1 MESPQSCLGRSF
13 YSSSNGCP
21 AFPYA
26 PQTGHPCVVGSCVY
40 WQHPCAG
47 GLVGV
52 THPDAHLRLSQGAVA
67 QGCLNPF
74 PCLLPVLYLSV
85 SLCSDSPPPPAPR
98 AQLCLAGGIIYFI
111 QSEQYLKPPVPFK
124 VPNDGITPTWVLKLC
139 QRGFLGIIIP

>member
-1 MESPQSCLGRSF
+1 MESCLESPQSCLGRSL

-40 WQHPCAG
+40 WQHPGAG
-47 GLVGV
+47 RLVGV

-74 PCLLPVLYLSV
+74 LCPLPVLYLSV
-85 SLCSDSPPPPAPR
+85 SLCSESLSPTPHHPPTT
-98 AQLCLAGGIIYFI
+98 
-111 QSEQYLKPPVPFK
+111 PVPSSALLVGLFTSYSQ
-124 VPNDGITPTWVLKLC
+124 NGISSLLFHLKFPMMGLHLP
-139 QRGFLGIIIP
+139 GF